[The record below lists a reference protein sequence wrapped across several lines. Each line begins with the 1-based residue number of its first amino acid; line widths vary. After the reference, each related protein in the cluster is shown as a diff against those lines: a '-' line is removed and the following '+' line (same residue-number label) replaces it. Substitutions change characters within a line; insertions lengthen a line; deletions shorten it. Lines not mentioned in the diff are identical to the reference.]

1 VLVASHVQR
10 RTPGRPGTAD
20 KPPVQG
26 SRRARTP
33 TSGPVVTRIA
43 DNSGAVSFAGTNYA
57 AGRAWRGTQLQVAIV
72 AGSVQLSSQGKV
84 VRIHPIRH
92 DRAKE
97 HAAFACPNGRPR
109 THHQDAPDGP
119 GVKATPLRGRP
130 AGRAL
135 TPTPQPGPKRAVAG
149 SASTSTG
156 VNQVPERNRQ
166 AGTGT

>member
-1 VLVASHVQR
+1 
-10 RTPGRPGTAD
+10 
-20 KPPVQG
+20 
-26 SRRARTP
+26 
-33 TSGPVVTRIA
+33 VVTRIA
-43 DNSGAVSFAGTNYA
+43 DRSGAVSFAGTSYA
-57 AGRAWRGTQLQVAIV
+57 AGRAWRGKQLQVAIV
-72 AGSVQLSSQGKV
+72 AGSVQLSSQGTV

-109 THHQDAPDGP
+109 HHRQDAPDGP

-135 TPTPQPGPKRAVAG
+135 TPSPSPGPKAAAGG
-149 SASTSTG
+149 SAGPSSG
-156 VNQVPERNRQ
+156 VNQVPEHNRQ